1 VDEDDRV
8 VTHGVHGTRVERQR
22 TGLADLDAQAAALAP
37 LDGDEDGSERWRT
50 ALQPVK

>member
-1 VDEDDRV
+1 VNEDDGV
-8 VTHGVHGTRVERQR
+8 VPHRVHGPGVEGERSR
-22 TGLADLDAQAAALAP
+22 LAGLDTQAAALAS